1 MKIVCNTR
9 CLDAKVTGVQRY
21 TKSILEYFG
30 SDSYRVIRPDKSY
43 SHGLKGHFWEQI
55 RLPREIKKDEILW
68 SPSNAGPISVKN
80 QVVTIHDLVPLD
92 HPEWV
97 SNTFSLWY
105 KIFWPLLFKNARH
118 FIAIS
123 EFTKSR
129 MIEKLNVPESKIS
142 VVYNGVERY
151 FFDEPKDNYKDQLPY
166 KRYILTLGAIEPRK
180 NLSTLLK
187 AWNQIK
193 SKVDDDI
200 GLVVVGAKGDG
211 AVFGEYT
218 LDSNQERVFF
228 TGYLDEKYIVSLY
241 KNALFF
247 VYVSFYEGFGLP
259 PLEAMATGCPVI
271 TSNIT
276 AMPEIVGEAG
286 ILVDP
291 FSILSIQNAILE
303 YCNNSSLR
311 NNNSILAVQR
321 AKNYDWAKCSKNTF
335 DVLNQN
341 FK

>member
-1 MKIVCNTR
+1 
-9 CLDAKVTGVQRY
+9 LDAKVTGVQRY
-21 TKSILEYFG
+21 TKSILEYFD
-30 SDSYRVIRPDKSY
+30 SDCYREIAPSKQF
-43 SHGLKGHFWEQI
+43 SHGMKGHFWEQI
-55 RLPREIKKDEILW
+55 ILPGKLKKDEVLW

-80 QVVTIHDLVPLD
+80 QVVSIHDLVPLD

-97 SNTFSLWY
+97 SKTFSVWY

-129 MIEKLNVPESKIS
+129 MIEKLHVPEDKIS
-142 VVYNGVERY
+142 VVHNGVESY
-151 FFDEPKDNYKDQLPY
+151 FFDEPTFNYIEQIPF

-180 NLSTLLK
+180 NLASLLA
-187 AWNQIK
+187 AWKQIK

-211 AVFGEYT
+211 AVFGDYSLE
-218 LDSNQERVFF
+218 DDQERVFF
-228 TGYLDEKYIVSLY
+228 TGYVDEKYIVSLY
-241 KNALFF
+241 RNAIFF
-247 VYVSFYEGFGLP
+247 AYVSYYEGFGLP

-286 ILVDP
+286 LLIDP
-291 FSILSIQNAILE
+291 FSSTSIQNAMLE

-311 NNNSILAVQR
+311 TRNSILGIQR
-321 AKNYDWAKCSKNTF
+321 ARNYDWKKCSEKTF
-335 DVLNQN
+335 KVLNQN
-341 FK
+341 F